1 MSRSKISLAPEGG
14 WIIAI
19 SAVTVVIAVVI
30 SLLSKSDPGFNPGW
44 LWLTVAASIW
54 FLIVLNFFRDPKRTS
69 PEGNNIVVSPADGKV
84 IRQLTD
90 ASDSP
95 LTPAGKLVS
104 IFMSPLNV
112 HVNRAPFSGRI
123 ASVEHRN
130 GRFKSAFKD
139 AASRENEHVEVIMDV
154 WHGLL
159 VTHDKLAFRQVAGFL
174 ARRIVFHPKP
184 GDMLLTGER
193 VGMIRFGSRVDL
205 YLPDN
210 VILKTKVGDRVVA
223 GETIIGEFI

>member
-1 MSRSKISLAPEGG
+1 MSGLKVSLAPEGG

-30 SLLSKSDPGFNPGW
+30 SVLGKSNHW
-44 LWLTVAASIW
+44 LWLTAAATILF
-54 FLIVLNFFRDPKRTS
+54 FLVLNFFRDPARTS
-69 PEGNNIVVSPADGKV
+69 PEGNNIVISPADGKV
-84 IRQLTD
+84 IYTGD
-90 ASDSP
+90 ASNSP

-123 ASVEHRN
+123 TSVEHRN
-130 GRFKSAFKD
+130 GRFRSAFKD
-139 AASRENEHVEVIMDV
+139 AASRENEHVEVIMDTNLGKIV
-154 WHGLL
+154 
-159 VTHDKLAFRQVAGFL
+159 FRQVAGFL
-174 ARRIVFHPKP
+174 ARRIVFHPKS

-210 VILKTKVGDRVVA
+210 VILKTKTDDRVVA

>member
-1 MSRSKISLAPEGG
+1 MSGSKVSLAPEGG
-14 WIIAI
+14 WIIAV

-30 SLLSKSDPGFNPGW
+30 SLLGKSDHW
-44 LWLTVAASIW
+44 LWLTVAATVW
-54 FLIVLNFFRDPKRTS
+54 FFMVLNFFRDPARTS

-84 IRQLTD
+84 IYTGD

-95 LTPAGKLVS
+95 LTSAGQLVS

-130 GRFKSAFKD
+130 GRYISAFKD
-139 AASRENEHVEVIMDV
+139 AASRENERVEVIMDTTL
-154 WHGLL
+154 G
-159 VTHDKLAFRQVAGFL
+159 KLAFRLVAGFL

-210 VILKTKVGDRVVA
+210 VKLKIKTNDRVVA
-223 GETIIGEFI
+223 GETIIGEFA